1 MFLRVV
7 VLHLQEVS
15 EQDSSPALAMTE
27 LKTGIYRVEF
37 GSFVSPL
44 QAFFV
49 CVTVLTC
56 ASKAKT
62 TGKSSSP
69 MAPPLSP
76 VGRV

>member
-1 MFLRVV
+1 MFLKVV
-7 VLHLQEVS
+7 VLHLQEGS
-15 EQDSSPALAMTE
+15 EQDSGPVLTMTE

-37 GSFVSPL
+37 GSSVSPL

-56 ASKAKT
+56 ASEAKT
-62 TGKSSSP
+62 TGKCSSP